1 MLAFFDI
8 MWLYK
13 LYLVR
18 NIMANKHNYQFKLNV
33 QPHILKKY
41 FENLDKLKNQV
52 IPNMIFNSYNNLFS
66 DPVMSEKEL
75 FFDIEQD
82 YKQILESE
90 DYQLLIKVTDE
101 LALEY
106 KEITFIFKN
115 GGGIHYNPEYL
126 TKLEEA
132 IEIRKQVVSK
142 INVLNQAKFNFTTSQ
157 AYEELERVY
166 DFNINSEIGKGL
178 DHLRKVRK
186 LILYLELEVQKE
198 AENIKVR
205 YSFNNE
211 VLTIENVT
219 KFEALDTSRKIERQ
233 INDSK
238 DKIGNIKINPI
249 YESISLNIKDS
260 TRTIE
265 IITTFPNGNT
275 DDELELLLQVSEETK
290 AKEVRTTLVAS
301 DESENENFVIGAK
314 KLIGLPAKRGY
325 LSDIRSNGDTIIN
338 IYESRIRIE

>member
-1 MLAFFDI
+1 M
-8 MWLYK
+8 
-13 LYLVR
+13 
-18 NIMANKHNYQFKLNV
+18 
-33 QPHILKKY
+33 
-41 FENLDKLKNQV
+41 
-52 IPNMIFNSYNNLFS
+52 
-66 DPVMSEKEL
+66 
-75 FFDIEQD
+75 
-82 YKQILESE
+82 
-90 DYQLLIKVTDE
+90 
-101 LALEY
+101 
-106 KEITFIFKN
+106 
-115 GGGIHYNPEYL
+115 
-126 TKLEEA
+126 EEA

-142 INVLNQAKFNFTTSQ
+142 FNVLNQAKFNFTTSQ

-275 DDELELLLQVSEETK
+275 DDELELK
-290 AKEVRTTLVAS
+290 
-301 DESENENFVIGAK
+301 N
-314 KLIGLPAKRGY
+314 
-325 LSDIRSNGDTIIN
+325 
-338 IYESRIRIE
+338 

>member
-1 MLAFFDI
+1 
-8 MWLYK
+8 
-13 LYLVR
+13 
-18 NIMANKHNYQFKLNV
+18 MANKHNYQFKLNV

-41 FENLDKLKNQV
+41 FENLDKLKNQD

-66 DPVMSEKEL
+66 PPVMSEKEL

-142 INVLNQAKFNFTTSQ
+142 FNVLNQAKFNFTTSQ

-233 INDSK
+233 INDRK

-265 IITTFPNGNT
+265 INYYYIP
-275 DDELELLLQVSEETK
+275 K
-290 AKEVRTTLVAS
+290 WKYR
-301 DESENENFVIGAK
+301 
-314 KLIGLPAKRGY
+314 
-325 LSDIRSNGDTIIN
+325 
-338 IYESRIRIE
+338 